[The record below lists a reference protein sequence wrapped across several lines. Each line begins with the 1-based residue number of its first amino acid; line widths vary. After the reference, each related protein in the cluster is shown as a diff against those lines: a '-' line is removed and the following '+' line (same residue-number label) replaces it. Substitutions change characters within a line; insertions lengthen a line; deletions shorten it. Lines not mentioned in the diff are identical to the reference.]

1 MQIARQGKGEMIYR
15 DRTSVWSLRLIALLV
30 CALAALAVD
39 ARAQSKSKDE
49 APIPVDPT
57 PIIDLLP
64 AKEKESI
71 SKERNPKK
79 LTEIYLEIAK
89 DHLELADDAAE
100 NGSVQT
106 AERELDI
113 YKKAIAYAC
122 NLAFSQQ
129 QERRSLS
136 KKIEQALY
144 KHIKVLEDIEKDFPF
159 ERREFAESALK
170 HAKQHR
176 VNALNQAFAGGEI
189 LKDPS
194 EAEKQSDEEPKD
206 ESKNNDAPAGE
217 KRPPGS
223 SLRLSGARIISARH
237 RVNSALQIPGDYL
250 TEEEDEQVRQA
261 QNPDERAK
269 VFMFI
274 ADRRLRALKGEKIAP
289 DSNDKKAQKKAEEE
303 LRRWGA
309 LPEVS
314 RTELLRHYARAV
326 EELMVK
332 LEDAFERN
340 PKSSS
345 IPKALT
351 ILRDSTDRH
360 LPILRALESEM
371 KDESEQVALRRAID
385 EAETANKGA
394 RDALTKS
401 P

>member
-1 MQIARQGKGEMIYR
+1 
-15 DRTSVWSLRLIALLV
+15 LRLTALLV
-30 CALAALAVD
+30 CALAALVID
-39 ARAQSKSKDE
+39 ARAQSKAKGE

-57 PIIDLLP
+57 PLIDLLP
-64 AKEKESI
+64 AKERESI

-89 DHLELADDAAE
+89 DHLELADDASEKGNIQA
-100 NGSVQT
+100 

-113 YKKAIAYAC
+113 YNKTIAYVC
-122 NLAFSQQ
+122 KLAFSQQ
-129 QERRSLS
+129 QDRRQLS

-144 KHIKVLEDIEKDFPF
+144 KHIKVLEDIERDFPF

-176 VNALNQAFAGGEI
+176 VDALNQAFAGGEI

-194 EAEKQSDEEPKD
+194 DAEKQGDEEPKD
-206 ESKNNDAPAGE
+206 DPKKNDAPAGE
-217 KRPPGS
+217 KKPLAY
-223 SLRLSGARIISARH
+223 SLSLSGARIIEARYAVSGA
-237 RVNSALQIPGDYL
+237 RQIPGDYL

-289 DSNDKKAQKKAEEE
+289 NANDKKAQKKAEEE
-303 LRRWGA
+303 LRQWGA

-360 LPILRALESEM
+360 LPALRALEAEM

-394 RDALTKS
+394 RDALTKGN
-401 P
+401 

>member
-1 MQIARQGKGEMIYR
+1 MQIAEQGKGEMIYR
-15 DRTSVWSLRLIALLV
+15 DRASILCLRLTALLV
-30 CALAALAVD
+30 CALAALVID

-49 APIPVDPT
+49 APIPIDPT
-57 PIIDLLP
+57 PIIELLS
-64 AKEKESI
+64 AKEKESL

-79 LTEIYLEIAK
+79 LTQIYLEIAK

-100 NGSVQT
+100 DGNFHA

-113 YKKAIAYAC
+113 YNKAIAYAC
-122 NLAFSQQ
+122 KLAFSQQ
-129 QERRSLS
+129 QEKRNLS

-144 KHIKVLEDIEKDFPF
+144 KHIKVLEDIERDFPF

-194 EAEKQSDEEPKD
+194 EAEKQNDQDPKD
-206 ESKNNDAPAGE
+206 ESKKNDAPAGE
-217 KRPPGS
+217 KKPLASGLP
-223 SLRLSGARIISARH
+223 LSGARIINARFAINGA
-237 RVNSALQIPGDYL
+237 RQIPGDYL
-250 TEEEDEQVRQA
+250 TEEEDDQVRQA
-261 QNPDERAK
+261 QSPDERAK

-289 DSNDKKAQKKAEEE
+289 DAGDKKAQKKAEEE

-314 RTELLRHYARAV
+314 RAELLRHYARAV

-340 PKSSS
+340 PKSSA

-360 LPILRALESEM
+360 LLALRALGAEM
-371 KDESEQVALRRAID
+371 KDEGEQVALRRAID

>member
-1 MQIARQGKGEMIYR
+1 MQIARQGKWEMIYR
-15 DRTSVWSLRLIALLV
+15 DRSSILSLRLTGLLV
-30 CALAALAVD
+30 CALAALVIG
-39 ARAQSKSKDE
+39 ARAQSKPKDE

-57 PIIDLLP
+57 PIVELLSV
-64 AKEKESI
+64 KEKESI
-71 SKERNPKK
+71 GKERNPKK
-79 LTEIYLEIAK
+79 LTEVYLEIAK

-100 NGSVQT
+100 KGDTQT

-129 QERRSLS
+129 QERRKLS

-144 KHIKVLEDIEKDFPF
+144 KHIKVLEDIERDFPF

-176 VNALNQAFAGGEI
+176 VDALNQAFAGGEI

-194 EAEKQSDEEPKD
+194 EAEKQSDEDPQD
-206 ESKNNDAPAGE
+206 ESKNDGPAGE
-217 KRPPGS
+217 KKPLAS
-223 SLRLSGARIISARH
+223 SAHSSGARIIRAGFAASGAR
-237 RVNSALQIPGDYL
+237 QIPGDYL

-261 QNPDERAK
+261 QSPDERAK

-289 DSNDKKAQKKAEEE
+289 SADDKKAQKKAEEE

-340 PKSSS
+340 PKSSA

-360 LPILRALESEM
+360 LPALRALEAEM
-371 KDESEQVALRRAID
+371 KEESEQVALRRAID

-401 P
+401 S